1 MAELSEDRN
10 LNWYARREPIVLV
23 LLSVAAVSM
32 FLAVAVLSRAYHVQ
46 QESRGLKWADRGY
59 ADLNTKN
66 YRSAVADFRAALS
79 YSRENYQY
87 QLGLSLALLGLHR
100 TDEAYAYLINLW
112 QREPDN
118 GNVNLELG
126 RIFAKKGDVNQAVRY
141 YHNAIY
147 AVWSDDSEVQRRAAR
162 VELIDFLLSHQL
174 QGQAESELVA
184 LASNLPDDSALHA
197 NLGDL
202 FLKVPDY
209 ERALAE
215 FQQALRRQ
223 HENPSATAGA
233 GRAAFELGRYA
244 LAEPYLESTV
254 TANPNDSQS
263 AQLLD
268 TVRLVARM
276 DPYRMRISAAERRRV
291 VMQAF
296 KTAGDRLNACAVQ
309 SQATNAGAGGGE
321 ETLETRWLQMKRR
334 LGNQA
339 LRTDPE
345 LVDAAADLVF
355 TIERETSQR
364 CGPPTGA
371 DLALLLIAN
380 SHEGNQ

>member
-1 MAELSEDRN
+1 MAEISEDRN
-10 LNWYARREPIVLV
+10 LNWYSRREPVVLL
-23 LLSVAAVSM
+23 LLSVAAILM
-32 FLAVAVLSRAYHVQ
+32 FLAVAMLSRAYHVQ
-46 QESRGLKWADRGY
+46 RESRGLRWSERGN

-66 YRSAVADFRAALS
+66 YNRAVVDFRAALS

-87 QLGLSLALLGLHR
+87 QLGLAQALLGLDR

-126 RIFAKKGDVNQAVRY
+126 RIFAKKADVNQAVRY

-147 AVWSDDSEVQRRAAR
+147 AVWSGDSELQRRAGR
-162 VELIDFLLSHQL
+162 LELIDFLLSHQV
-174 QGQAESELVA
+174 QGQAESELIA
-184 LASNLPDDSALHA
+184 LSSNLPDDPVLHA
-197 NLGDL
+197 HTGDL

-209 ERALAE
+209 ERALTE
-215 FQQALRRQ
+215 FQLALRRQ
-223 HENPSATAGA
+223 HKNPSATAGA
-233 GRAAFELGRYA
+233 GRAAYELGRYP
-244 LAEPYLESTV
+244 LAERYLESAV
-254 TANPNDSQS
+254 TANPDDSQS
-263 AQLLD
+263 AQLLG

-291 VMQAF
+291 VMEAF
-296 KTAGDRLNACAVQ
+296 KTAGQRLNSCTVP
-309 SQATNAGAGGGE
+309 SQAINVGSGAGEG
-321 ETLETRWLQMKRR
+321 TLETRWLQMKHR
-334 LGNQA
+334 LSNQA
-339 LRTDPE
+339 LRRDPE

-355 TIERETSQR
+355 TIERATSQR

-380 SHEGNQ
+380 SHEGN